1 LIVNTKQAF
10 EENENENK
18 SHTQEISNEHE
29 SSSSN
34 PIDLNRF
41 YERAFFTKNGSIV
54 EVILDN
60 DILSWSIVSDESKFK
75 ILICFFFLLNKFA

>member
-1 LIVNTKQAF
+1 MIVNTKQAF

-18 SHTQEISNEHE
+18 SYIQDISNEHE

-34 PIDLNRF
+34 AIDFNRF
-41 YERAFFTKNGSIV
+41 YERAFFTINGSIV

-75 ILICFFFLLNKFA
+75 ILICFFFLLNKFS